1 MTYRPYF
8 RAVGY
13 PVRLYSGK
21 DALSNLPAEVAR
33 RGAKRAFVVCG
44 RTVSKKTPL
53 VPRIRELLGAS
64 FAGVYD
70 ELAKD
75 APLAAVLGARDAARA
90 AQADLLIAVG
100 AGSVVQATRVV
111 AILLAETS
119 PVEELITQ
127 YPENA
132 PAVSPKLMAPKL
144 PIVNVLTSATSAQNR
159 AGSAVKGEGLDHRM
173 EFFDPKTRPVA
184 VFWDSDALLTAPLS
198 LVRTSAASVYWRA
211 VMNMGAES
219 MTPLVEGDRLQALRL
234 AEGALARIAETGD
247 AAPRIELCAAAF
259 LQNRDADDGGGMAD
273 RHWVGR
279 AVYAFAA
286 ALFNQ
291 HEHVTQ
297 GQANA
302 ALTPG
307 IIRKLGA
314 RDPEA
319 MCRIGKAMNVWH
331 AGEPVE
337 RAPERAANAL
347 ARKFESLGMPVR
359 LAHLDVPRE
368 SLQKVLEH
376 SLKNFNADPKREFIR
391 ERDMLWDALQSTWCE
406 EMDQLTVGMKDTL
419 EWEVTERLATARGEF
434 KVFSTPSMCLL
445 AEMASHKLAAPYLKE
460 GQGQV
465 GVTVNIRHMAAT
477 PLGRMVRAETKLLEV
492 DRRRLKFPVMIYDD
506 VEQVGE
512 VTHERFVIDVDK
524 YTERLRKKIAG

>member
-1 MTYRPYF
+1 MTYRNDF

-13 PVRLYSGK
+13 PLRLYSGK
-21 DALSNLPAEVAR
+21 DALENLPAELSR
-33 RGAKRAFVVCG
+33 NRAKRAFIVCG
-44 RTVSKKTPL
+44 NTVARKTPL
-53 VPRIRELLGAS
+53 VTRIRGILGES
-64 FAGVYD
+64 LAGVFD
-70 ELAKD
+70 EMAKES
-75 APLAAVLGARDAARA
+75 PLSAVLAARDAAREA
-90 AQADLLIAVG
+90 KADLLIAVG

-111 AILLAETS
+111 AILLAETR
-119 PVEELITQ
+119 PVEDLITQ

-132 PAVSPKLMAPKL
+132 PAISPKLLAPKI
-144 PIVNVLTSATSAQNR
+144 PIINVLTAGTSAQNR
-159 AGSAVKGEGLDHRM
+159 AGSAVKGEHLDHRM

-184 VFWDSDALLTAPLS
+184 LFWDSDALLTAPLS

-307 IIRKLGA
+307 VIRKLGA

-359 LAHLDVPRE
+359 LAHLDVPRD
-368 SLQKVLEH
+368 SLQNVLEH

-391 ERDMLWDALQSTWCE
+391 ERDLLWDVLPSTW
-406 EMDQLTVGMKDTL
+406 
-419 EWEVTERLATARGEF
+419 
-434 KVFSTPSMCLL
+434 
-445 AEMASHKLAAPYLKE
+445 
-460 GQGQV
+460 
-465 GVTVNIRHMAAT
+465 
-477 PLGRMVRAETKLLEV
+477 
-492 DRRRLKFPVMIYDD
+492 
-506 VEQVGE
+506 
-512 VTHERFVIDVDK
+512 
-524 YTERLRKKIAG
+524 